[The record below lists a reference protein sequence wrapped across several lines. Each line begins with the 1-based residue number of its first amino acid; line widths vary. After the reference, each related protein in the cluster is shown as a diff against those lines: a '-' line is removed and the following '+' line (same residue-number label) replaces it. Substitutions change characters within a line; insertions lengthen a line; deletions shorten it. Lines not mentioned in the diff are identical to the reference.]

1 MGEWSEVC
9 VYLVHGPRWNQNRV
23 SQELHHGPALHP
35 VLLQQLLPLLPAQVP
50 ALLSDWVLLSGHVQS
65 LLFTQLEGRESG

>member
-1 MGEWSEVC
+1 
-9 VYLVHGPRWNQNRV
+9 
-23 SQELHHGPALHP
+23 